1 MTFSTYQYDLEYRYG
16 HYDRYVAEKYQS
28 HYCVPKIV
36 KGHKS
41 VPKIVKGENSVPNFS
56 ITHRMLIPHHFEN
69 ISCANYQLSK
79 K

>member
-56 ITHRMLIPHHFEN
+56 IT
-69 ISCANYQLSK
+69 LS
-79 K
+79 

>member
-41 VPKIVKGENSVPNFS
+41 VPNFS
-56 ITHRMLIPHHFEN
+56 ITPDFPDSSSRAIPYFARVSN
-69 ISCANYQLSK
+69 IIQGSEAFR
-79 K
+79 